1 MPTTL
6 DRVQVSV
13 TPELSQ
19 ALAQARLVW
28 PDRPTSQL
36 VALLAIAGAATLK
49 DEKPTDIRAARRKV
63 FGCFGSDVYPDGYL
77 EELRKDWPE

>member
-19 ALAQARLVW
+19 ALAQARLIW

-36 VALLAIAGAATLK
+36 VALLAIAGATTLK
-49 DEKPTDIRAARRKV
+49 PEKPTDIRAARREV
-63 FGCFGSDVYPDGYL
+63 FGCFDGVYPEGYL